1 MKYAYVRISNR
12 KQNLNDQIAKLMATN
27 YDKLIVEDFNR
38 SDNKLPQFDNLIQKL
53 QNGDVLMVT
62 TLDRIAKNIT
72 EGSSIINA
80 LLKRG
85 VAIHILNIGLIDD
98 NPNGKNIANI
108 FLALAEYEKEMIIE
122 RTQTGKE
129 IARTKHGFREGRPP
143 IDQNK
148 KDFAV
153 DLIINQKKS
162 YNEVVKLTGLSK
174 STITRSVR
182 IAKAQQIL
190 NSTQTINFI
199 EVNL

>member
-1 MKYAYVRISNR
+1 MKYAYARISNR
-12 KQNLNDQIAKLMATN
+12 KQNLNDRIAKLKATD
-27 YDKLIVEDFNR
+27 YDKLIVEDFSV
-38 SDNKLPQFDNLIQKL
+38 SDNKRPQFDNLIQKM
-53 QNGDVLMVT
+53 QNGDVLMVA
-62 TLDRIAKNIT
+62 TLDRIAKNII
-72 EGSSIINA
+72 EGSSIIHS
-80 LLKRG
+80 LLRRG
-85 VAIHILNIGLIDD
+85 IAVHILNIGLID
-98 NPNGKNIANI
+98 NTQNGKNIANI

-129 IARTKHGFREGRPP
+129 IAQTKHGFREGRPP
-143 IDQNK
+143 IDKNK

-190 NSTQTINFI
+190 NITPT
-199 EVNL
+199 

>member
-1 MKYAYVRISNR
+1 MKYAYARISVR
-12 KQNLNDQIAKLMATN
+12 KQSLDNNSLNDQIIKLKATN
-27 YDKLIVEDFNR
+27 YDKLIVEDFSVSNTKR
-38 SDNKLPQFDNLIQKL
+38 PQFNNLIQKL
-53 QNGDVLMVT
+53 QNGDVLIVA

-80 LLKRG
+80 LLKRDIA
-85 VAIHILNIGLIDD
+85 VHILNIGLID
-98 NPNGKNIANI
+98 NTPNGKNIANI
-108 FLALAEYEKEMIIE
+108 FLAFAEYEREMIIE
-122 RTQTGKE
+122 RTQAGKE

-162 YNEVVKLTGLSK
+162 YNEAVKLTGLSK

-182 IAKAQQIL
+182 IAKAQQ
-190 NSTQTINFI
+190 FI
-199 EVNL
+199 